1 MFAAVFTEEADGCL
15 AVLFDPRMM
24 FVGGVSGVLQGVV
37 AVVVCVVDVR
47 PFLDEEFG
55 DLEVADSG
63 RPHERGVSEGA
74 FHINVCTGLD
84 DELDHLL
91 SL

>member
-1 MFAAVFTEEADGCL
+1 M
-15 AVLFDPRMM
+15 
-24 FVGGVSGVLQGVV
+24 GGVSGVVQGVV
-37 AVVVCVVDVR
+37 AVVVCVVDVC

-55 DLEVADSG
+55 NLEVAGSG
-63 RPHERGVSEGA
+63 CPYERSEAKVA

-84 DELDHLL
+84 DEFDNLL

>member
-1 MFAAVFTEEADGCL
+1 M
-15 AVLFDPRMM
+15 
-24 FVGGVSGVLQGVV
+24 QGVV

-47 PFLDEEFG
+47 TFLDEEFG
-55 DLEVADSG
+55 NLEVAGSG
-63 RPHERGVSEGA
+63 CPYERGVTEGA
-74 FHINVCTGLD
+74 LYVNVCTGLD